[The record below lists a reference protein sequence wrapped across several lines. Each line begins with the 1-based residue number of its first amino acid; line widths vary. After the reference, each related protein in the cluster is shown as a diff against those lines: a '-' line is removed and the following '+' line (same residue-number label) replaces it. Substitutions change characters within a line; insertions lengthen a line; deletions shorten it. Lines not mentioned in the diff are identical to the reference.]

1 MQKNLK
7 ISINFPPGTRVTWFS
22 DDYQKQLTGQVV
34 EVNVC
39 INSTGYADRQYTI
52 ECNELIKSNRTH
64 IIGSKALSAI

>member
-1 MQKNLK
+1 MK
-7 ISINFPPGTRVTWFS
+7 ISIKFPPGTRVTWLS

-52 ECNELIKSNRTH
+52 ECDELIKGSRTH
-64 IIGSKALSAI
+64 IIGSEGLSKI